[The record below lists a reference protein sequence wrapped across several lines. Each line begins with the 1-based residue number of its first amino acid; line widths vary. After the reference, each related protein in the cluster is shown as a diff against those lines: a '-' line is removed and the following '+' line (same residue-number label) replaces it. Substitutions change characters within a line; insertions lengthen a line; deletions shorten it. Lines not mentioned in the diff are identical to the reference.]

1 MVFKRENYP
10 RLGIVQ
16 SREFHNSNEIHR
28 RITPATTSDSF
39 SKDNEKS
46 QPQPQKKGKSS
57 IIDSGDEDRTLMH
70 EIYSFRS
77 SELLICLLYLN
88 VNEFLSHD
96 TVLHTQ

>member
-10 RLGIVQ
+10 WLSIVQ

-28 RITPATTSDSF
+28 RILLAATSDSF

-57 IIDSGDEDRTLMH
+57 IIDSGDKDRTLMH
-70 EIYSFRS
+70 EIYRFRFHFRTA
-77 SELLICLLYLN
+77 CLFVMLER
-88 VNEFLSHD
+88 VFV
-96 TVLHTQ
+96 T